1 MSPFYGRS
9 ESLRERLPALSR
21 GYSKFEYIA
30 AERPPVST
38 DGPVGDL
45 YFECLREGIG
55 IESQRLSILPYQ
67 PEARP
72 FELEPSRIRRRTAFA
87 ARFVEA
93 QEQRE
98 AVTKPQK
105 AEVSLKVFQLFFGHS
120 HY

>member
-30 AERPPVST
+30 AERPSVST

-45 YFECLREGIG
+45 DRELLREWIG
-55 IESQRLSILPYQ
+55 LEAQRLSILPYQ
-67 PEARP
+67 PEVRP
-72 FELEPSRIRRRTAFA
+72 FELEPSRIGQRTLFA
-87 ARFVEA
+87 ARLVEA

-105 AEVSLKVFQLFFGHS
+105 AKVSLEVL
-120 HY
+120 